1 MARRQLFR
9 YAAVLALVGATAS
22 QASAQGTTSP
32 LIAAEATLTEP
43 RPEAAIEVRRDRPQW
58 LLPMHIATITM
69 QALDAHSTYS
79 ALRHSNVVEMN
90 PLMKGM
96 ADNTATLVAVKAG
109 VAAAVVYSTEKL
121 TRRHRFAAFA
131 TALAVNSV
139 YAMVVARNYSIA
151 ARATP
156 TTGPR

>member
-9 YAAVLALVGATAS
+9 HVAALALVGATAS
-22 QASAQGTTSP
+22 LASAQGTASP
-32 LIAAEATLTEP
+32 LLATEATLTEP
-43 RPEAAIEVRRDRPQW
+43 RPEAAIEVPRDRPQW

-96 ADNTATLVAVKAG
+96 AGNTATLVAVKAG
-109 VAAAVVYSTEKL
+109 VAAALVYPPKSSPDVIGL
-121 TRRHRFAAFA
+121 RRLR
-131 TALAVNSV
+131 
-139 YAMVVARNYSIA
+139 R
-151 ARATP
+151 RWP
-156 TTGPR
+156 